1 MEVSINKRRIL
12 EPNDKLRPSLDKL
25 YWKGV
30 DGDNHIDPNFY
41 INIVVPFTIIGIH
54 RLIRCNHHHQLYMF
68 THSQILSYST

>member
-1 MEVSINKRRIL
+1 MDVSINKRRIL

-41 INIVVPFTIIGIH
+41 INIVVAFTIIGIH
-54 RLIRCNHHHQLYMF
+54 RLMYNIH
-68 THSQILSYST
+68 